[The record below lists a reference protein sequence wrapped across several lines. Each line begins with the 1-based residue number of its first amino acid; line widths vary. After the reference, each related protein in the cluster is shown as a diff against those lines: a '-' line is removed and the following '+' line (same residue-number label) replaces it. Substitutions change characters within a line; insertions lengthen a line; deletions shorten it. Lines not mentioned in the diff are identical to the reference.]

1 MTGPGT
7 ISRRVFLHDLGHGAV
22 VVAVV
27 AVAGCA
33 PAASGAPSSSAASSS
48 AASTPPA
55 AAPSAASGKVA
66 WERVNLGF
74 VSAYILSRNGEAA
87 IVDTGVAGSE
97 GAIGESLKAIGLDWP
112 AVGHVIVTHMHPD
125 HAGSAD
131 TVMTNAAGATGYAA
145 SPDIGAFATPRP
157 FTTVVDGDHVFGLR
171 IVGTPGHTPGHISV
185 LDEVGGL
192 LVAGDAVIVKDG
204 VLQGPDPD
212 NSMDMPTALQ
222 SVKKMAG
229 LTFETL
235 LVGHGDPILTGASK
249 EMARVAAAS

>member
-1 MTGPGT
+1 MGPDT

-33 PAASGAPSSSAASSS
+33 PASSAAPSSSTAPSSP
-48 AASTPPA
+48 ASTPPS
-55 AAPSAASGKVA
+55 AAPSAAAGKVA

-74 VSAYILSRNGEAA
+74 VSAYILSRDGEAA

-112 AVGHVIVTHMHPD
+112 AVGHVIVTHMHGD
-125 HAGSAD
+125 HSGSAD

-145 SPDIGAFATPRP
+145 APDVGAFATPRP
-157 FTTVVDGDHVFGLR
+157 FTTVADGDQVFGLR
-171 IVGTPGHTPGHISV
+171 IVATPGHTPGHISV
-185 LDEVGGL
+185 HDEVGGL
-192 LVAGDAVIVKDG
+192 LIAGDSVVIRNG

-212 NSMDMPTALQ
+212 NSMDMPTALA

-235 LVGHGDPILTGASK
+235 LVGHGDPITTGASA
-249 EMARVAAAS
+249 EMAKVAAAS

>member
-1 MTGPGT
+1 M

-33 PAASGAPSSSAASSS
+33 PASSAAPSSPASAAPSS
-48 AASTPPA
+48 
-55 AAPSAASGKVA
+55 AAPSAAAGKVA

-74 VSAYILSRNGEAA
+74 VSAYILSRGGEAA

-125 HAGSAD
+125 HFGSAD
-131 TVMTNAAGATGYAA
+131 MVMTNAAGATGYAA
-145 SPDIGAFATPRP
+145 TPDIGAFATPRP
-157 FTTVVDGDHVFGLR
+157 FTTVADGDHVFGLR
-171 IVGTPGHTPGHISV
+171 IVGTPGHTPGHIAV

-192 LVAGDAVIVKDG
+192 LVAGDAVVVVNG

-222 SVKKMAG
+222 SVKKLAG

-235 LVGHGDPILTGASK
+235 LVGHGDPILTGASA
-249 EMARVAAAS
+249 EMAKVAAAS